1 VLQISNTFFRLNT
14 NSFKST
20 KMDKETFKQNAKKS
34 IDEIFDA
41 IERIQEKASIVEGEA
56 KVRFEQTLVELQAKK
71 KELQT
76 KYDKL
81 DNASEEKWE
90 EVKNAFSSASES
102 FKEGFKK
109 ITSLIK

>member
-1 VLQISNTFFRLNT
+1 MN
-14 NSFKST
+14 
-20 KMDKETFKQNAKKS
+20 KEMFKQNAKHS

-41 IERIQEKASIVEGEA
+41 IDRLQDRANIVEGEA
-56 KVRFEQTLVELQAKK
+56 RIKLNETIVELKAKKQELQA
-71 KELQT
+71 

-81 DNASEEKWE
+81 DLASDEKWE
-90 EVKNAFSSASES
+90 EVKTAFSSASDS

>member
-1 VLQISNTFFRLNT
+1 
-14 NSFKST
+14 
-20 KMDKETFKQNAKKS
+20 MDRETFKQNAKNS

-41 IERIQEKASIVEGEA
+41 IERIQERANVVQGEA
-56 KVRFEQTLVELQAKK
+56 KVRFEQNLIELKAKK
-71 KELQT
+71 KDLQA

-81 DNASEEKWE
+81 GNTSEERWE
-90 EVKNAFSSASES
+90 EVKNAFSSASDS

>member
-1 VLQISNTFFRLNT
+1 
-14 NSFKST
+14 
-20 KMDKETFKQNAKKS
+20 MDKETFKQNAKKS

-41 IERIQEKASIVEGEA
+41 IDRVQERANTVEGEA
-56 KVRFEQTLVELQAKK
+56 KVRFEQNLIELKAKK
-71 KELQT
+71 KDLQA

-81 DNASEEKWE
+81 GNTSEERWE
-90 EVKNAFSSASES
+90 EVKNAFSSASDS

>member
-1 VLQISNTFFRLNT
+1 
-14 NSFKST
+14 
-20 KMDKETFKQNAKKS
+20 MDKETFKQNAKNS

-56 KVRFEQTLVELQAKK
+56 KVRFEQNLVELKAMKK
-71 KELQT
+71 DIQT
-76 KYDKL
+76 KYSKL

-90 EVKNAFSSASES
+90 EVKNAFSTAAES

-109 ITSLIK
+109 ITSIIK

>member
-1 VLQISNTFFRLNT
+1 
-14 NSFKST
+14 
-20 KMDKETFKQNAKKS
+20 MDKETFKQNAKKS

-41 IERIQEKASIVEGEA
+41 IDRVQERANTVEGEA
-56 KVRFEQTLVELQAKK
+56 KVRFEQNLIELKAKK
-71 KELQT
+71 KDLQA

-81 DNASEEKWE
+81 GNTSEEKWE
-90 EVKNAFSSASES
+90 EVKNAFSSASDS